1 MIALAYR
8 IQSLDQVI
16 NEVKEEENGFL
27 NFLGDVGSG
36 VTKVEKGL
44 LDFLLLDDVNTLA
57 DKDASGL
64 DKGIALA
71 SFIPIG
77 KVLKTPKAIVSKD
90 QLKSLLD
97 LIKKEELNDKLIDF
111 LVQYIDSDWE
121 NNGSEY
127 LFSNPYGYVQNII
140 EAENQNTALELLK
153 VYLEKEW
160 YKGHNDTGWYE
171 SHKGNKDIYS
181 GYWSYESGA
190 VAKILR
196 LDDTLLREVP
206 YYPYDLVHFE
216 E

>member
-1 MIALAYR
+1 MNALY
-8 IQSLDQVI
+8 SLGAP
-16 NEVKEEENGFL
+16 VKEIKQLFPKVIQYFTDIWNKE
-27 NFLGDVGSG
+27 GSYSN
-36 VTKVEKGL
+36 L
-44 LDFLLLDDVNTLA
+44 LKIMSLA
-57 DKDASGL
+57 IL
-64 DKGIALA
+64 FNI
-71 SFIPIG
+71 
-77 KVLKTPKAIVSKD
+77 SKD
-90 QLKSLLD
+90 QLKGLLD
-97 LIKKEELNDKLIDF
+97 LIKKEQLNDKLIDF

-160 YKGHNDTGWYE
+160 YKGQNDTGWYE